1 MATETEQTSFTIVR
15 ADLHSFD
22 RNILVITGLFPDDKP
37 EGRTI
42 RVFVNG
48 REEETVFSKREGAEV
63 RRRYL
68 ERRLNSSQE
77 ITGMVRLPEG
87 KIKNISI
94 YECVGENKH
103 RLMKINA
110 ACYKKMRET
119 MSGNLEQSRLE
130 DGRIC
135 LVGWVASAGKLNGTI
150 RADGREI
157 PVVIERGYRKDVN
170 DLMQELGEEYEA
182 GFEIFFEDTGMRRIG
197 VTLESEGRKLS
208 FQLSA
213 EKVRKSKP
221 RENWTVRRLLL
232 YLRIKGLK
240 LTIRLIVRKLRMM
253 MRKLW
258 GLEDGNTY
266 DNFLRKYAVTEQ
278 ELLEQRQTVFAY
290 RPKFSIVV
298 PLFRTKEQFLRE
310 LLDSVSAQTYDN
322 WELCLADGSGGEKNL
337 SQLVKSLSRSEPRI
351 RYRLLEENR
360 GIAGNTNAA
369 LEMASGDFF
378 VLADHDDL
386 LSPEALFQCA
396 KALNE
401 NPGIEVLY
409 SDEDKVDMSGK
420 KFFEPHFKSDYNVD
434 LLCSMN
440 YICHM
445 FVFRRTILEQVGG
458 FESCYDGAQDHD
470 FILRCCET
478 AGQIYHIPRVLY
490 HWRCHRNS
498 TSANPES
505 KRYAFENGCRAVEAH
520 YKRIGIPAVV
530 EQGPFYGMYRT
541 RYRWKEQ
548 PLVSIII
555 PNKDHIA
562 DLKKCMD
569 SVEERSTYRNYEFVI
584 VENNSTEDETF
595 AYYDSI
601 KERENVTVLYYE
613 GEFNFS
619 LINNFGVKKARG
631 EYLLLL
637 NNDTE
642 MLEPDGIREMLD
654 VCMRPDV
661 GIVGARLFYEDDTIQ
676 HAGVI
681 LGFGGVAGHAFIG
694 LDREANGYFSRILC
708 TQDLSAVTAACMMV
722 KRTVFEEVGGLEA
735 QFRVAFND
743 IDFCMKVR
751 STGML
756 VVYQPYATFYHYES
770 KSRGQENS
778 AKKVARFNHEVELFQ
793 KRWTEAL
800 EHGDPYYNPNLSLE
814 KADFSLKE

>member
-1 MATETEQTSFTIVR
+1 M
-15 ADLHSFD
+15 
-22 RNILVITGLFPDDKP
+22 N
-37 EGRTI
+37 
-42 RVFVNG
+42 
-48 REEETVFSKREGAEV
+48 
-63 RRRYL
+63 
-68 ERRLNSSQE
+68 
-77 ITGMVRLPEG
+77 
-87 KIKNISI
+87 
-94 YECVGENKH
+94 
-103 RLMKINA
+103 
-110 ACYKKMRET
+110 
-119 MSGNLEQSRLE
+119 GNLEQSRLE

-135 LVGWVASAGKLNGTI
+135 LVGWAASAGKLNGTI

-157 PVVIERGYRKDVN
+157 PVVIERGYRRDVN
-170 DLMQELGEEYEA
+170 GLMVELGEEYEA
-182 GFEIFFEDTGMRRIG
+182 GYEISFEDTGMRRIG

-208 FQLSA
+208 YQLSA
-213 EKVRKSKP
+213 KKVRESKP
-221 RENWTVRRLLL
+221 REAWIVRRLLH
-232 YLRIKGLK
+232 YWRIKGFK
-240 LTIRLIVRKLRMM
+240 RTIRLIVRKLR
-253 MRKLW
+253 
-258 GLEDGNTY
+258 GLEDSDSY
-266 DNFLRKYAVTEQ
+266 EDFLKRYPVTEQ
-278 ELLEQRQTVFAY
+278 ELQEQRQTVFAY

-298 PLFRTKEQFLRE
+298 PLFRTKEKFFRE

-322 WELCLADGSGGEKNL
+322 WELCLADGSGGEENL

-351 RYRLLEENR
+351 RYRLLEKNL

-369 LEMASGDFF
+369 LEMATGDFL

-386 LSPEALFQCA
+386 LAPEALFQCV
-396 KALNE
+396 KAINQ
-401 NPGIEVLY
+401 NPGTEVLY
-409 SDEDKVDMSGK
+409 SDEDKVDMNGK
-420 KFFEPHFKSDYNVD
+420 HFFEPHFKSDYNVD

-440 YICHM
+440 YICHL

-478 AGQIYHIPRVLY
+478 AKQIYHIPRVLY
-490 HWRCHRNS
+490 HWRCHRDS

-505 KRYAFENGCRAVEAH
+505 KRYAFENGCKAVEAH

-562 DLKKCMD
+562 DLRKCMD

-584 VENNSTEDETF
+584 VENNSTEEETF

-619 LINNFGVKKARG
+619 LINNFGAEKARG
-631 EYLLLL
+631 EYLLLM

-722 KRTVFEEVGGLEA
+722 KRTVFEAVGGLEE

-751 STGML
+751 RAGML

-778 AKKVARFNHEVELFQ
+778 AKKVARFNQEVELFQ

-800 EHGDPYYNPNLSLE
+800 EQGDPYYNPNLSLE